1 MGEKKEVLLAAN
13 YSPTGGDYWTTH
25 DTSKEVLEIILGSY
39 KSKEAKDIK
48 PSGYVVDTLEAV
60 LWAFHRTDNFRDRCL
75 LACNLGGDA
84 DTIAAVFGQIGGAF
98 YGAKGIPSEW
108 RDQVFYRSLIEVLS
122 GEITCLSE
130 RTRDVLFPDDS
141 NIEKIDLSR
150 HVKNLGAK
158 YVQVKLKGFSFLE
171 EKSKELVRRLKPC
184 PKEFKDLGEV
194 DRIVREIELEY
205 FKMEGV
211 CPELFKD
218 FKTMWL
224 CEKEKLRLRLERKLK

>member
-1 MGEKKEVLLAAN
+1 M
-13 YSPTGGDYWTTH
+13 
-25 DTSKEVLEIILGSY
+25 
-39 KSKEAKDIK
+39 
-48 PSGYVVDTLEAV
+48 
-60 LWAFHRTDNFRDRCL
+60 
-75 LACNLGGDA
+75 
-84 DTIAAVFGQIGGAF
+84 
-98 YGAKGIPSEW
+98 
-108 RDQVFYRSLIEVLS
+108 FYRSLIEVLS

-141 NIEKIDLSR
+141 NIEKIDISR

-171 EKSKELVRRLKPC
+171 EKSRELVRRLKPC